1 MTLATTVTANP
12 ELATNPTLASW
23 VKVESDGT
31 IRLKVGKV
39 ELGQGIHIAQLQIA
53 ADELE
58 VPLTQ
63 LDITAGNTDLCPDQG
78 YTSGSNSVQVGL
90 MALRQVCAEVRH
102 AFVQAAAQRLNLPDH
117 EVQVKDGVFFQ
128 KNQSPFFVDLSYATL
143 ASSVD
148 LSIQAT
154 GLIKPKDVASRHTTG
169 QSPKRPDLQH
179 KLFGAGYIQDFEL
192 PDMLHARIVHPPSYS
207 AQVIEFDEAS
217 QQAIKRLPG
226 VHTLFVSGRLIGVCA
241 EREEQ
246 AIAAAKAISKA
257 IKWQESAS
265 LPKEEPSQAWLR
277 TLPTADSIVSEKD
290 SAQDS
295 AFKRATAKISAEA
308 GSGSALAATASV
320 RRQHFSA
327 NYSKP
332 FLAHGSIG
340 PSCALAHWSDQH
352 LTVWT
357 HGQGSFPMRREL
369 ATLCGMK
376 LDQVTV
382 IHMDGAGCYGH
393 NGADDAG
400 FEAAVLAREAGRPV
414 RLQWMREDEFNWSPH
429 GSAMSVQIDAEL
441 NEQGKIVSWHHQ
453 TWSHTHVQRPGMS
466 SGLRSLAA
474 AHRMPPAPTPEVSD
488 FALATGGGGTR
499 NAVPLYTFAK
509 HKIDYHLVQATTL
522 RSSALRALGAYA
534 NVFAIES
541 CMDELASL
549 AQNDPIAF
557 RLAHLEDPRAA
568 EVLKTVARMAN
579 WQEKKLQPTN
589 KDATVG
595 RGVAFARYKNTG
607 AYCAMVID
615 IEVTDRIILDR
626 IWVAV
631 DAGEVIHPDGLVNQ
645 IEGGVLQAASW
656 TLIEGLHWDTTR
668 ITSNTWDQYPILGF
682 AHTPRALEVS
692 CVSRPE
698 DPPLGVGECAA
709 GPTAAALANALA
721 NALGVRMRD
730 LPLTPERLEQ
740 AAQQS

>member
-31 IRLKVGKV
+31 IKLKVGKV

-117 EVQVKDGVFFQ
+117 QVQVKDGVFFQ
-128 KNQSPFFVDLSYATL
+128 RNQSQSLADLSYATL

-148 LSIQAT
+148 LNVQAT
-154 GLIKPKDVASRHTTG
+154 GLVKPKDVAARHISG

-257 IKWQESAS
+257 LKWQESAS
-265 LPKEEPSQAWLR
+265 LPKDEPSQAWLR
-277 TLPTADSIVSEKD
+277 TLPTAESVVSEKD
-290 SAQDS
+290 SAPHS
-295 AFKRATAKISAEA
+295 ASA
-308 GSGSALAATASV
+308 ST
-320 RRQHFSA
+320 QHFSA

-340 PSCALAHWSDQH
+340 PSCALAHWRDQ
-352 LTVWT
+352 

-369 ATLCGMK
+369 ATLCELK
-376 LDQVTV
+376 LDRVTV

-400 FEAAVLAREAGRPV
+400 FEAALLAREAGRPV

-549 AQNDPIAF
+549 AQQDPIAF

-568 EVLKTVARMAN
+568 EMLKTVARMAN
-579 WQEKKLQPTN
+579 WQEKNLQPTHQ
-589 KDATVG
+589 DATVG

-607 AYCAMVID
+607 AYCAIVID

-656 TLIEGLHWDTTR
+656 TLIEALQWDTTR

-682 AHTPRALEVS
+682 AHTPRALEVN
-692 CVSRPE
+692 CAHRPT
-698 DPPLGVGECAA
+698 DPPLGVGECTA

-740 AAQQS
+740 AVQQS